1 MRIRQ
6 IIKRIIIY
14 FALTLLAFILQTSV
28 FPLIRFLWTAP
39 NLMLIVTFSYGLIY
53 GSSTGI
59 ICGVF
64 AGLLMD
70 LFYAEHFGL
79 FILLFSCLGYF
90 SGCFKEN
97 FRTDSLLLPF
107 VICLICDVIYNMA
120 MIVYRL
126 FMAGD
131 VDIYFVLVKMT
142 FPEMFF
148 TMVVTVVAYR
158 ILLTVNR
165 GLDRLDNLR
174 GQNAA

>member
-14 FALTLLAFILQTSV
+14 FALTLLAFILQTTV

-39 NLMLIVTFSYGLIY
+39 NLLLIVTFSYGLIY

-59 ICGVF
+59 VCGLF

-79 FILLFSCLGYF
+79 HILLYTYLGYF
-90 SGCFKEN
+90 AGCFKGDY
-97 FRTDSLLLPF
+97 RTDSLSLPL
-107 VICLICDVIYNMA
+107 LICISCDIFYNIAMVI
-120 MIVYRL
+120 YRL
-126 FMAGD
+126 FISGD
-131 VDIYFVLVKMT
+131 IDIRYVLAKII

-148 TMVVTVVAYR
+148 TIVVTIIAYR
-158 ILLTVNR
+158 ILLTINR
-165 GLDRLDNLR
+165 SLDRLDNLR

>member
-14 FALTLLAFILQTSV
+14 FALILLAFILQTSI
-28 FPLIRFLWTAP
+28 FPLIGFLWTAP

-70 LFYAEHFGL
+70 LFYAGHFGL
-79 FILLFSCLGYF
+79 FILLFCYLGYF
-90 SGCFKEN
+90 SGCFKGD
-97 FRTDSLLLPF
+97 FRTDSLSLPLL
-107 VICLICDVIYNMA
+107 ICLVCDVIYNAA
-120 MIVYRL
+120 MIIYRL
-126 FMAGD
+126 FTSGSIDM
-131 VDIYFVLVKMT
+131 YFALRKLV

-148 TMVVTVVAYR
+148 TMVVTIIAYR
-158 ILLTVNR
+158 ILLTANR
-165 GLDRLDNLR
+165 SLDRLDNLR

>member
-28 FPLIRFLWTAP
+28 FPLIGFLWTVP

-59 ICGVF
+59 ICGLF

-79 FILLFSCLGYF
+79 FILLFSYLGYF

-97 FRTDSLLLPF
+97 FRTDSLSLPL
-107 VICLICDVIYNMA
+107 VICFICDIFYNAA
-120 MIVYRL
+120 MIIYRL
-126 FMAGD
+126 FTAGNID
-131 VDIYFVLVKMT
+131 MHFALLKMV
-142 FPEMFF
+142 FPEIFF
-148 TMVVTVVAYR
+148 TIVVTIIAYR
-158 ILLTVNR
+158 ILLSANR
-165 GLDRLDNLR
+165 SLDRLDNLR